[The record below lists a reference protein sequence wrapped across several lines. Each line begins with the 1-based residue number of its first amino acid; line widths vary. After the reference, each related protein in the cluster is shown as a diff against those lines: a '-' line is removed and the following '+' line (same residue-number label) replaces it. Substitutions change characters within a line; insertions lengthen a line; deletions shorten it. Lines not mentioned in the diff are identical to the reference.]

1 MNYQDFVYGRA
12 DIDEPVLVELM
23 STASMQRLKG
33 ILQHGITGFLGIT
46 RPITRFE
53 HSVGAMLLARHFKA
67 PLTEQIAAL
76 LHDVSHTAFSHVT
89 DHVFSTPT
97 GESFH
102 EVMKESYLGQSDIPQ
117 TLARYGYDWRDFL
130 DDSVYP
136 ILEQPAPLL
145 CADRLDYFFRDSLAL
160 RIITG
165 EEVNYMLSHLVIW
178 EKQIVVNDLATA
190 RLLAE
195 NYIQA
200 DDQSWSSLQA
210 IGLYELTASA
220 IRRALEVHAIQEI
233 DVWGTDKELWDKLI
247 ASQDVILKDQIA
259 GLSSTAC
266 FVEGLENPLF
276 VVTPKIRTVDPLV
289 LVDGRL
295 TPLSALDATY
305 LHRREIYLEKK
316 QRPFAFRRV

>member
-1 MNYQDFVYGRA
+1 MNYQDFVYGHA
-12 DIDEPVLVELM
+12 DIDEPVLIELIN
-23 STASMQRLKG
+23 TAAMQRLKG
-33 ILQHGITGFLGIT
+33 VLQHGITAFLGIT

-102 EVMKESYLGQSDIPQ
+102 EIMKETYLRQSDIPQ

-136 ILEQPAPLL
+136 ILERPAPSL

-160 RIITG
+160 EIITH
-165 EEVNYMLSHLVIW
+165 EMVTYMLSHLVIW
-178 EKQIVVNDLATA
+178 EKQIVVNNLAAA

-195 NYIQA
+195 AYIQA
-200 DDQSWSSLQA
+200 DEQSWSSLQA
-210 IGLYELTASA
+210 IGLYQLTASA

-233 DVWGTDKELWDKLI
+233 DVWGTDNELWDKLM
-247 ASQDVILKDQIA
+247 ASQDSILKDQIA
-259 GLSSTAC
+259 GLSSTAH
-266 FVEGLENPLF
+266 FVEAAENPLF
-276 VVTPKIRTVDPLV
+276 VVTPKIRTVDPFV
-289 LVDGRL
+289 LIDGHL
-295 TPLSALDATY
+295 APLSALDAAY
-305 LHRREIYLEKK
+305 WQRREVYLEKR
-316 QRPFAFRRV
+316 QRPFAFQRE